1 MVVVMGMNP
10 LKLQEMMSQAKAM
23 QEQLQQKMSETVVEA
38 GAGGG
43 AVTVRMN
50 GQKQI
55 QKLTIDP
62 SAVLGLT
69 GNAADVEMLEDLI
82 VAAINEAN
90 RRVEEAVKTGLS
102 GMLGGLN
109 LPPGLI

>member
-1 MVVVMGMNP
+1 MNP
-10 LKLQEMMSQAKAM
+10 LKIQEMLGQARAM

-38 GAGGG
+38 NSGGG

-62 SAVLGLT
+62 SAVLSLSGS
-69 GNAADVEMLEDLI
+69 AADVEMLEDLI
-82 VAAINEAN
+82 IAAVNDAG
-90 RRVEEAVKTGLS
+90 RRVDDAMKTGLS
-102 GMLGGLN
+102 SMLGGLN
-109 LPPGLI
+109 LPPGLL

>member
-1 MVVVMGMNP
+1 MMMNP
-10 LKLQEMMSQAKAM
+10 LKIQEMLGQARAM

-38 GAGGG
+38 NSGGG

-62 SAVLGLT
+62 SAVLSLSGS
-69 GNAADVEMLEDLI
+69 AADVEMLEDLI
-82 VAAINEAN
+82 IAAVNDAG
-90 RRVEEAVKTGLS
+90 RRVDDAMKTGLS
-102 GMLGGLN
+102 SMLGGLN
-109 LPPGLI
+109 LPPGLL

>member
-1 MVVVMGMNP
+1 MMNP
-10 LKLQEMMSQAKAM
+10 LKIQEMLGQARAM

-38 GAGGG
+38 NSGGG

-62 SAVLGLT
+62 PAVLSLSGSS
-69 GNAADVEMLEDLI
+69 ADVEMLEDLI
-82 VAAINEAN
+82 IAAVNDAG
-90 RRVEEAVKTGLS
+90 RRVDDAMKTGLS
-102 GMLGGLN
+102 SMLGGLN
-109 LPPGLI
+109 LPPGLL